1 MATKKATY
9 QYDNGSSWDEIMFK
23 TTADQVVL
31 NSGKNIQNFFNGN
44 DLIIQNYFSSILH
57 KILFLA

>member
-23 TTADQVVL
+23 TTADQVIKTD
-31 NSGKNIQNFFNGN
+31 GKTVQDFFNNGG
-44 DLIIQNYFSSILH
+44 
-57 KILFLA
+57 